1 MFGAAVIA
9 AMPKIVVK
17 QIEELAPEKITPV
30 DGVKPVFTKKIY
42 TGNCMYLH
50 DGTTLVGAS
59 TLFHIEVQRDIIPI
73 EPWRGR
79 TRLLAKS
86 ATWGNGYPQYIQ
98 GQMKWN
104 IFAEKFR
111 WIDKEKRNQ
120 YFCENKSLM
129 CLVKHENIKLQGEV
143 YLTEMTLTIP
153 ADGFIEDDIVVTGV
167 GQLIVNTDDNT
178 VITSET

>member
-1 MFGAAVIA
+1 MDRRSFFKNMFGAAVIA

-59 TLFHIEVQRDIIPI
+59 TLFHIEVQRAIIPI
-73 EPWRGR
+73 EPFDHW
-79 TRLLAKS
+79 
-86 ATWGNGYPQYIQ
+86 NGYPQYIQ